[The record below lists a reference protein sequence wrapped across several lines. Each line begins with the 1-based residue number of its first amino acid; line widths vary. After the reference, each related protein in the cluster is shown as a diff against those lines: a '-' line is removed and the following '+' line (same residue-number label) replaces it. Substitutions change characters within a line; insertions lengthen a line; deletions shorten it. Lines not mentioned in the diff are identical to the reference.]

1 MLIGHSWP
9 EKLVIQLFD
18 RIMCRLVGIRCRARN
33 PEKYLPNTLQIKQKT
48 WKNIAP
54 SLDIVVRSSYQHSL
68 WFLRIVLWEHAV
80 KARAEKQA
88 FSTHPEPFAPY
99 PTDRGSG
106 LQRQLRGQRHANC
119 AMHDCARA
127 RGNGDNCLHIIYI
140 YTVWFSDN
148 TGRSWVAEDCVFL
161 WHESK
166 CRDVDVFH
174 GQLRLSAARTAVL
187 GSFCSLVQLLHPLL
201 RSKE

>member
-1 MLIGHSWP
+1 M
-9 EKLVIQLFD
+9 
-18 RIMCRLVGIRCRARN
+18 
-33 PEKYLPNTLQIKQKT
+33 
-48 WKNIAP
+48 
-54 SLDIVVRSSYQHSL
+54 
-68 WFLRIVLWEHAV
+68 

-140 YTVWFSDN
+140 YILFDSATIL
-148 TGRSWVAEDCVFL
+148 GAAE
-161 WHESK
+161 
-166 CRDVDVFH
+166 
-174 GQLRLSAARTAVL
+174 LRKIV
-187 GSFCSLVQLLHPLL
+187 SFFDMSLNVGM
-201 RSKE
+201 